1 MPYKHCLI
9 VLTIFFLFVT
19 VYCNF
24 DSGSRCDFTQDTQDD
39 FDWTVHQGD
48 TPSGGT
54 GPSSDMSGKGIKN
67 YHSSFLIV

>member
-1 MPYKHCLI
+1 MDIPYKHCLI
-9 VLTIFFLFVT
+9 VLTIVFLFAT

-24 DSGSRCDFTQDTQDD
+24 DHGSRCDFTQDTQDD
-39 FDWTVHQGD
+39 FDWTVHQGA

-67 YHSSFLIV
+67 FILHF